1 MSLPSTSTIALSRL
15 RRNVPALTEPLGGSL
30 IEACMICFEDQGHAS
45 GVALAVTG
53 DYNTTFIVKWEGE
66 VTQDM
71 LRAWENEEVATENA
85 AYGIAILL
93 IEELTGYTA
102 IARADKGTGIDFWLG
117 YRTTEPNKPFQRMA
131 RLEISGIRHGNVR
144 RIEARVKQ
152 KKRQTN
158 LSASEL
164 PAYVV
169 VVEFSVPTARVV
181 KK

>member
-1 MSLPSTSTIALSRL
+1 LL
-15 RRNVPALTEPLGGSL
+15 
-30 IEACMICFEDQGHAS
+30 EACMICFEDQGHAS
-45 GVALAVTG
+45 GVELAVTG
-53 DYNTTFIVKWEGE
+53 DYNATFRVTWAGE
-66 VTQDM
+66 VTEGM

-85 AYGIAILL
+85 AYGIAVLL

-102 IARADKGTGIDFWLG
+102 IAKASKGSGIDFWLG
-117 YRTTEPNKPFQRMA
+117 YRSSEPNKPFQRMA

-144 RIEARVKQ
+144 RIETRVTQ
-152 KKRQTN
+152 KKRQTD
-158 LSASEL
+158 LSAGEL